1 MSKGWGLWF
10 WTWLT
15 GQSDVPGRFFLTD
28 QMVALSN
35 ALSVGAGVVGNQPVR
50 RNIAPGQEIVVFD
63 GQLSRMRW
71 GIVPV
76 GRVNARGRPVMEQ
89 IINARSETVFDK
101 STFDGV
107 GRAVI
112 PVNGWYEWTGRKRR
126 KTAWRIA
133 PKVGG
138 FLYFAA
144 ITDVWTAPGGLA
156 VPQVAAVTCAPNADV
171 APIHHRM
178 GVLLERD
185 DLSVWMGDDL
195 NAAKALM
202 EPWAEGRLE
211 VSEATDV
218 DWGAP

>member
-1 MSKGWGLWF
+1 M
-10 WTWLT
+10 
-15 GQSDVPGRFFLTD
+15 PGRFFLTD
-28 QMVALSN
+28 PVSTLMATLGVDAGAVSN
-35 ALSVGAGVVGNQPVR
+35 EPTRA
-50 RNIAPGQEIVVFD
+50 NIAPGQEIVVFD
-63 GQLSRMRW
+63 GAMRRMRW

-101 STFDGV
+101 TAFDGV

-112 PVNGWYEWTGRKRR
+112 PVNGWYEWTGEKRR

-133 PKVGG
+133 PKDGG

-144 ITDVWTAPGGLA
+144 ITDVWTAPGGLE
-156 VPQVAAVTCAPNADV
+156 VPQVAAVTCEPNADV

-185 DLSVWMGDDL
+185 HLPIWMGPDL
-195 NAAKALM
+195 EAAKALM
-202 EPWAEGRLE
+202 VPWPKGRL
-211 VSEATDV
+211 SITEATGVNWD
-218 DWGAP
+218 GP